1 MKKKKTSPLK
11 INQAL
16 IENYKGVNK
25 YTRRGGGTRTVEW
38 SPEMVDSAFK
48 PAARAA
54 KQGVAS
60 AYLGGKEK
68 EAEASGDDR
77 IKNLEAQLAK
87 LQNQPQQNQNQPD
100 PGTETDAGG
109 DPGTETG
116 GDSGADTGGGDSGGG
131 SGGGGGAQP
140 RQSSS
145 AETSNVNYEIAD
157 NKQGLTLEQER
168 LAGAAQPSRIEV
180 RQVKD
185 KDKRNTNMVEVNGQ
199 EMSVSDFYESFPEYE
214 SMRKGSTGKSSG
226 KFGYEGN
233 PIGNYEFQGSLTK
246 SLGNKQSPVKKKK
259 SFEDYMNEGFSPQ
272 EAKQMAEA
280 GATTG
285 VYDPVQDLQAQ
296 YPNIEKEVDNYIANM
311 SVVGD
316 EKLDILGAQANS
328 RVFNFSK
335 ELKDQANMY
344 IDQEGNSK
352 IVNDSI
358 NTLRGLSQ
366 KVNNLVEKKSEW
378 IENNG
383 GGESTRRM
391 FSKGSSGKNKFMQ
404 NAIFMERDD
413 LYKMILP
420 LPEVT
425 VGGDKKFDDV
435 KFAFGDFNRSDK
447 PNFLVKSTDLFKD
460 VFMKPEGKFAEFRKA
475 ANKMGEDSR
484 NRKPFNEYHSEV
496 IVNGLLDSKENV
508 LAFAWDDF
516 AGPSF
521 IEQYREANPNEDISW
536 ADVDSPN
543 FQENKLKDEVSY
555 WLRRKLQS
563 EHDMAKATA
572 EAFAEAGQMTPQQLL
587 KKYSL

>member
-77 IKNLEAQLAK
+77 IKDLEAQIAK

-100 PGTETDAGG
+100 PGTETDTGG

-116 GDSGADTGGGDSGGG
+116 GDPGTDTGGGGDPGGG

-145 AETSNVNYEIAD
+145 AETSNINYQLEND
-157 NKQGLTLEQER
+157 DPFTVEQETA
-168 LAGAAQPSRIEV
+168 AGNAKPSKLRV
-180 RQVKD
+180 RSVYD
-185 KDKRNTNMVEVNGQ
+185 KGRRNDNVVEVNGQ
-199 EMSVSDFYESFPEYE
+199 RMTNQQFADSYPGATRIRGGEN
-214 SMRKGSTGKSSG
+214 RGSNVAAGD
-226 KFGYEGN
+226 Y
-233 PIGNYEFQGSLTK
+233 NYQGSLA
-246 SLGNKQSPVKKKK
+246 NSPVKKKK

-280 GATTG
+280 GAVTG

-296 YPNIEKEVDNYIANM
+296 HPNIEKEVDNYIANM

-383 GGESTRRM
+383 GGDSTRRM

-425 VGGDKKFDDV
+425 VGGDKKFDDIE
-435 KFAFGDFNRSDK
+435 FAFGDFGKSNK
-447 PNFLVKSTDLFKD
+447 PNFVVKSSDLFKD